1 MVTRSNPASASAKAK
16 AGAKA
21 NAKTSV
27 DAVPVASDRAIACR
41 KLVLRQALK
50 AAGVSALPVLGA
62 DLFVNAKLLTST
74 VEEINRAYGLTPE
87 QVARL
92 PAAQRTQV
100 DELARKLGTYLI
112 GRAVTQAG
120 VIAALRAFGLRL
132 GAQQASKVAPV
143 VGLAVSGALSGWL
156 FKRLCDR
163 HIAHC
168 EEVSA
173 ALLALPAPAR
183 SAGNA

>member
-1 MVTRSNPASASAKAK
+1 MVTRSKPAQGTSKANAKASTHASASASTAP
-16 AGAKA
+16 A
-21 NAKTSV
+21 
-27 DAVPVASDRAIACR
+27 ASERAIACR

-50 AAGVSALPVLGA
+50 AAGVSALPVLGV
-62 DLFVNAKLLTST
+62 DLFINAKLLVST
-74 VEEINRAYGLTPE
+74 VDEINRAYGLSPA
-87 QVARL
+87 QIAAL
-92 PAAQRTQV
+92 PPAQRTQV

-120 VIAALRAFGLRL
+120 VIAALRAVGLRL

-168 EEVSA
+168 EQNSA
-173 ALLALPAPAR
+173 ELLALPAPAR
-183 SAGNA
+183 TVGTR